1 MATWVVHCE
10 VNQRD
15 ITRSRHKTEDA
26 ALKDAC
32 SQLRQGHIVHCI
44 VGPHKTIDVQQIKN
58 WCAKQRP
65 V

>member
-10 VNQRD
+10 ISQSA
-15 ITRSRHKTEDA
+15 ITRNRHKTEAA

-32 SQLRQGHIVHCI
+32 SQLRQGHIVI
-44 VGPHKTIDVQQIKN
+44 VGPHKIIDAQRIKE